1 MISFSK
7 ILRGIKAIL
16 GLVETASE
24 LVQDVEDVI
33 PLTQPSRQLS
43 PEDIRR
49 QQAQIASATSYKV
62 PPKR

>member
-7 ILRGIKAIL
+7 ILRGIRAIL
-16 GLVETASE
+16 GLVEE
-24 LVQDVEDVI
+24 VEEVI

-43 PEDIRR
+43 PEDVRR
-49 QQAQIASATSYKV
+49 QQAQIQSAVSFKV